1 MYHPHP
7 FDERTAEGFANYE
20 KEEKTMTDVS
30 ISSGAFRA
38 YMQQNYLNQ
47 LDKEALLEML
57 AEVLPLEDLVMLARE
72 VWELPFAMES
82 DGSVAIE
89 DVEQLLVPDYNDS
102 LDDDEDCGCDEWQ
115 QEEEY
120 LEYSGMGED
129 IFSERCE
136 DLETSYR
143 EDFERL
149 MNQ

>member
-1 MYHPHP
+1 MYHPHA
-7 FDERTAEGFANYE
+7 FDERIAEGFANHE

-38 YMQQNYLNQ
+38 YMEQNYLNQ

-57 AEVLPLEDLVMLARE
+57 AEVLPLEDLVLLARE
-72 VWELPFAMES
+72 VWDLPFAMES

-89 DVEQLLVPDYNDS
+89 DVEQLLVPDYNDP

-115 QEEEY
+115 EDEEY
-120 LEYSGMGED
+120 LEYSGMG
-129 IFSERCE
+129 E

>member
-1 MYHPHP
+1 MYHPHA
-7 FDERTAEGFANYE
+7 FDERVAEGFANHE
-20 KEEKTMTDVS
+20 KEKTMTDVS

-38 YMQQNYLNQ
+38 YMEKNYLKE

-57 AEVLPLEDLVMLARE
+57 VEVLPLEDLVLLARE
-72 VWELPFAMES
+72 VWGLPFAMES

-115 QEEEY
+115 EDEEY
-120 LEYSGMGED
+120 LEYTGMG
-129 IFSERCE
+129 E

-149 MNQ
+149 VGQ

>member
-149 MNQ
+149 MNP

>member
-1 MYHPHP
+1 MYHPHA

-20 KEEKTMTDVS
+20 KEERMMSNVS

-38 YMQQNYLNQ
+38 YMEKNYLNQ

-57 AEVLPLEDLVMLARE
+57 AEVLPLEDLVLLARE

-89 DVEQLLVPDYNDS
+89 DVEQLLVPDYNVPP
-102 LDDDEDCGCDEWQ
+102 DDDEDCGCDEWQ
-115 QEEEY
+115 EDEEY

-129 IFSERCE
+129 P
-136 DLETSYR
+136 ETSYR

-149 MNQ
+149 MNP

>member
-1 MYHPHP
+1 MYHPHA
-7 FDERTAEGFANYE
+7 FDERVAEGFANYE

-38 YMQQNYLNQ
+38 YMEQNYLKE

-72 VWELPFAMES
+72 VWDLPFAMES

-115 QEEEY
+115 EDEEY

-149 MNQ
+149 VGQ

>member
-1 MYHPHP
+1 MYHPHA

-38 YMQQNYLNQ
+38 YMEQTYLSQ

-57 AEVLPLEDLVMLARE
+57 AEVLPLEDLVLLARE

-89 DVEQLLVPDYNDS
+89 DVEQLLVPDYNDP

-115 QEEEY
+115 EDEES
-120 LEYSGMGED
+120 LEYSGMG
-129 IFSERCE
+129 E

-149 MNQ
+149 MNP

>member
-1 MYHPHP
+1 MYQPHA
-7 FDERTAEGFANYE
+7 FDERVAEGFANHE
-20 KEEKTMTDVS
+20 KEERKMTDVS

-38 YMQQNYLNQ
+38 YMEQNYLKE

-57 AEVLPLEDLVMLARE
+57 TEVLPLEDLVLLARE
-72 VWELPFAMES
+72 VWDLPFAMKP

-89 DVEQLLVPDYNDS
+89 DIEQLLVPDYNDP

-115 QEEEY
+115 EDEEY
-120 LEYSGMGED
+120 LEYTGMG
-129 IFSERCE
+129 E

>member
-1 MYHPHP
+1 MYHPHA
-7 FDERTAEGFANYE
+7 FDERVAEGFANYE

-38 YMQQNYLNQ
+38 YMEQNYLKE

-72 VWELPFAMES
+72 VWDLPFAMES

-115 QEEEY
+115 EDEEY
-120 LEYSGMGED
+120 LEYSGMG
-129 IFSERCE
+129 E

-149 MNQ
+149 MNP

>member
-1 MYHPHP
+1 MYHPHA
-7 FDERTAEGFANYE
+7 FDERTAEGVANYE

-38 YMQQNYLNQ
+38 YMEQNYLNQ

-57 AEVLPLEDLVMLARE
+57 TEVLPLEDLVLLARE
-72 VWELPFAMES
+72 VWELPFAMEE
-82 DGSVAIE
+82 DGSVTIE
-89 DVEQLLVPDYNDS
+89 DVEQLLVPDYSDP

-115 QEEEY
+115 EDEEY
-120 LEYSGMGED
+120 LEYSGMG
-129 IFSERCE
+129 E

-149 MNQ
+149 MNP